1 MAIENIRFD
10 AIKNIIGEVSSGKES
25 GKENGQN
32 FASIFED
39 AIASM
44 NKLDEEAQRKVED
57 TMTGKKVSSP
67 HELMISLEKAD
78 LAFEL
83 MNKVRVQLVRTYEEI
98 MRTQV

>member
-1 MAIENIRFD
+1 MAIENIRFE
-10 AIKNIIGEVSSGKES
+10 AIKNIVGEATKGKPRGE
-25 GKENGQN
+25 GDQN
-32 FASIFED
+32 FASIFKN
-39 AIASM
+39 AIDSM
-44 NKLDEEAQRKVED
+44 NQMDEEAQRKVQD
-57 TMTGKKVSSP
+57 TMTGKKISSP